1 MRNAIFGLLFF
12 SFWASAQ
19 TTNDSKYREDQ
30 LYATI
35 GYPLLL
41 DAPEGVTQN
50 KLSHTFSFGF
60 IRDMPFTANRN
71 LALGVGL
78 GVAYNVIYTNYQ
90 YDSIENSFL
99 FVPNDIVNQWNSSE
113 IEIPIEFR
121 WRDSSPTNYHFWR
134 VYAGIVGYYTLNATQ
149 HSRNG
154 LSDSKTALSLD
165 KFRLAFRLNVGNNTW
180 NLTYSFPIDT
190 LFETIEPFQNKPFST
205 IKYAKLGLIFYI
217 F

>member
-99 FVPNDIVNQWNSSE
+99 IVPNDIVNQWNS
-113 IEIPIEFR
+113 F
-121 WRDSSPTNYHFWR
+121 
-134 VYAGIVGYYTLNATQ
+134 
-149 HSRNG
+149 
-154 LSDSKTALSLD
+154 
-165 KFRLAFRLNVGNNTW
+165 
-180 NLTYSFPIDT
+180 
-190 LFETIEPFQNKPFST
+190 
-205 IKYAKLGLIFYI
+205 
-217 F
+217 